1 MKSVKL
7 QGTLVGT
14 NGNKIPIPSISRLY
28 SIYIL
33 RGFSAWQHGNIAC
46 SPPNDSNM
54 KFDKIQELQEE
65 ETAKR
70 ER

>member
-1 MKSVKL
+1 MVIKYQYKVF
-7 QGTLVGT
+7 QDC
-14 NGNKIPIPSISRLY
+14 IQ
-28 SIYIL
+28 YIFYVD
-33 RGFSAWQHGNIAC
+33 FSAWQHGNIAC